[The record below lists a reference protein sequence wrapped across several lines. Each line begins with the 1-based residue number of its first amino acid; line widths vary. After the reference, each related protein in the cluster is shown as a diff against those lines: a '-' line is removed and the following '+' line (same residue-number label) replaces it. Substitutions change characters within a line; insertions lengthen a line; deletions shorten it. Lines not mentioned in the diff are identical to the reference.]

1 MDNPYRSP
9 ESSVVDNAAREG
21 IELVAS
27 GQKLVIYAIL
37 AYFAAAAVRATMGDI
52 GFLVAF
58 AALGLA
64 ILGIVR
70 LGKGLGLHIAVRV
83 LCVVLMFIPLVG
95 LIMLLVLNGMATRRL
110 KAAGYKVGL
119 GGARPG

>member
-70 LGKGLGLHIAVRV
+70 LGKGLGLHIVVRV